1 VKKTGTVTD
10 VIWGQRPS
18 GNFFLMDNHYELTKA
33 PYLYY
38 INAGGSRQRKML
50 IIANPIYDVVFK
62 YLMANLDVAKGVIS
76 TIIDEEITVLDFR
89 SQEHTHKLE
98 KTDLKKIKPGDDID
112 VKELTYYH
120 LDFIARIKMKTGGFR
135 NVLIELQKSN
145 LPPNIMRFRRYLGEQ
160 YKKEEEVENEEGNV
174 SREGLPIITIYF
186 LGYTI
191 SETLPGVI
199 KVNRDYIDV
208 LGGGKKIEERSEFIE
223 CLTHDSYV
231 IQIPLLHVEMKTE
244 LERVLSV
251 FQQEN
256 FIDETIRL
264 KRYDYEVSSD
274 LLALILKQLQ
284 KAAGDSELH
293 KKIEDE
299 ENALQEFEY
308 TYQALV
314 KKLKQKDKELVKK
327 DEELVKKDKE
337 LDQSKKELNQSKKE
351 LDQKERYIQELEEK
365 LKTGKYQ

>member
-1 VKKTGTVTD
+1 MV
-10 VIWGQRPS
+10 
-18 GNFFLMDNHYELTKA
+18 
-33 PYLYY
+33 
-38 INAGGSRQRKML
+38 

-76 TIIDEEITVLDFR
+76 TIIDEEITALDFK
-89 SQEHTHKLE
+89 SQEHVHKLK
-98 KTDLKKIKPGDDID
+98 KTDLKKIKTGEHID
-112 VKELTYYH
+112 VKELTYFH
-120 LDFIARIKMKTGGFR
+120 LDFIAKIKMKTGEYK

-145 LPPNIMRFRRYLGEQ
+145 LPPDIMRFRRYLGEQ
-160 YKKEEEVENEEGNV
+160 YKKEDEVEDEEGNV

-186 LGYTI
+186 LGYKI

-208 LGGGKKIEERSEFIE
+208 LGGGKKIEERSYFIE

-256 FIDETIRL
+256 FINSTFHL
-264 KRYDYEVSSD
+264 KRYEYDVSSE
-274 LLALILKQLQ
+274 LVKLILKQLQ

-293 KKIEDE
+293 KQIEEE
-299 ENALQEFEY
+299 ENALHEFEA
-308 TYQALV
+308 TQRALM
-314 KKLKQKDKELVKK
+314 KELERKK
-327 DEELVKKDKE
+327 KELANKDKE
-337 LDQSKKELNQSKKE
+337 LDQHKKDLAKKDKELEHNKKE
-351 LDQKERYIQELEEK
+351 LDEKDSYIQELLEK
-365 LKTGKYQ
+365 LKEKGA

>member
-1 VKKTGTVTD
+1 MV
-10 VIWGQRPS
+10 
-18 GNFFLMDNHYELTKA
+18 
-33 PYLYY
+33 
-38 INAGGSRQRKML
+38 

-76 TIIDEEITVLDFR
+76 TIIAEEIVALNFK
-89 SQEHTHKLE
+89 SQEHTHKLK
-98 KTDLKKIKPGDDID
+98 KTDLEKIKTGDDIN

-120 LDFIARIKMKTGGFR
+120 LDFIARIKMKTGSYR

-145 LPPNIMRFRRYLGEQ
+145 LPPDIMRFRRYLGEQ
-160 YKKEEEVENEEGNV
+160 YKKEDEVEDEEGNV

-186 LGYTI
+186 LGYKI

-208 LGGGKKIEERSEFIE
+208 LGGGKKIVERSYFME

-231 IQIPLLHVEMKTE
+231 IQIPLLHVELKSE

-256 FIDETIRL
+256 FIDGTFRL
-264 KRYDYEVSSD
+264 KKYDYDVSSE
-274 LLALILKQLQ
+274 LLELMLKQLQ

-293 KKIEDE
+293 KQIEEE
-299 ENALQEFEY
+299 ENALHEFEY
-308 TYQALV
+308 TQRALLKEV
-314 KKLKQKDKELVKK
+314 ERKKKELEQSKK
-327 DEELVKKDKE
+327 ELNMKDKE
-337 LDQSKKELNQSKKE
+337 LDQSKKELDMKDKELDMKDKELDMKDKE
-351 LDQKERYIQELEEK
+351 LDQKERYIQELLERLK
-365 LKTGKYQ
+365 LKGQE

>member
-1 VKKTGTVTD
+1 
-10 VIWGQRPS
+10 
-18 GNFFLMDNHYELTKA
+18 
-33 PYLYY
+33 
-38 INAGGSRQRKML
+38 ML

-76 TIIDEEITVLDFR
+76 AIIDEEIVVLDFK
-89 SQEHTHKLE
+89 SQEHTHKLD
-98 KTDLKKIKPGDDID
+98 KTDLKKIKSGDDIN
-112 VKELTYYH
+112 VKELTYFH

-160 YKKEEEVENEEGNV
+160 YKKEDEVEDEEGNV

-186 LGYTI
+186 LGYKI

-199 KVNRDYIDV
+199 KVGRDYIDV

-231 IQIPLLHVEMKTE
+231 IQIPLLHVEMKSE

-256 FIDETIRL
+256 FIDDTIRM
-264 KRYDYEVSSD
+264 KRYEYEVSSD

-284 KAAGDSELH
+284 KAAGDKELH
-293 KKIEDE
+293 KQIEDE
-299 ENALQEFEY
+299 EDALQEFEF

-327 DEELVKKDKE
+327 DKELVKKD
-337 LDQSKKELNQSKKE
+337 KE
-351 LDQKERYIQELEEK
+351 LDQKERYIQELEER
-365 LKTGKYQ
+365 LKKKGL

>member
-1 VKKTGTVTD
+1 
-10 VIWGQRPS
+10 
-18 GNFFLMDNHYELTKA
+18 
-33 PYLYY
+33 
-38 INAGGSRQRKML
+38 ML

-76 TIIDEEITVLDFR
+76 SIIDEEIVVLDFK
-89 SQEHTHKLE
+89 SQEHTHKLD
-98 KTDLKKIKPGDDID
+98 KTDLKKIKTGDDIN
-112 VKELTYYH
+112 VKELTYFH

-160 YKKEEEVENEEGNV
+160 YKKEDEVEDEEGNV

-186 LGYTI
+186 LGYKI

-199 KVNRDYIDV
+199 KVDRDYIDV

-231 IQIPLLHVEMKTE
+231 IQISLLHVEMKSE

-256 FIDETIRL
+256 FIDNTIRM
-264 KRYDYEVSSD
+264 KRYEYEVSSD

-284 KAAGDSELH
+284 KAAGDKELH
-293 KKIEDE
+293 KQIEDE
-299 ENALQEFEY
+299 EDALQEFEF

-327 DEELVKKDKE
+327 DEELVKKDE
-337 LDQSKKELNQSKKE
+337 E
-351 LDQKERYIQELEEK
+351 LDQKERYIQELEER
-365 LKTGKYQ
+365 LKKKVL

>member
-1 VKKTGTVTD
+1 MVND
-10 VIWGQRPS
+10 
-18 GNFFLMDNHYELTKA
+18 YELTKV
-33 PYLYY
+33 PHLYY
-38 INAGGSRQRKML
+38 INAGGSRQMV

-76 TIIDEEITVLDFR
+76 TIIDEEIVVLDFK

-98 KTDLKKIKPGDDID
+98 KTDLKKIKTGDDIN
-112 VKELTYYH
+112 VKELTYFH

-160 YKKEEEVENEEGNV
+160 YKKEDEVEDEEGNV

-186 LGYTI
+186 LGYKI

-199 KVNRDYIDV
+199 KVDRDYIDV

-231 IQIPLLHVEMKTE
+231 IRIPLLHVEMKSE

-256 FIDETIRL
+256 FIDDTIRM
-264 KRYDYEVSSD
+264 KRYEYEVSSD

-284 KAAGDSELH
+284 KAAGDKELH
-293 KKIEDE
+293 KQIEDE
-299 ENALQEFEY
+299 EDALQEFEF

-314 KKLKQKDKELVKK
+314 KKLKQKD
-327 DEELVKKDKE
+327 EELVK
-337 LDQSKKELNQSKKE
+337 
-351 LDQKERYIQELEEK
+351 KERYIQELEK
-365 LKTGKYQ
+365 RLKKKGL

>member
-1 VKKTGTVTD
+1 MYND
-10 VIWGQRPS
+10 YQ
-18 GNFFLMDNHYELTKA
+18 LTKV
-33 PYLYY
+33 PHLYY
-38 INAGGSRQRKML
+38 INAGGSRQMV

-76 TIIDEEITVLDFR
+76 TIIDEEIVVLDFK

-98 KTDLKKIKPGDDID
+98 KTDLKKIKTGDDVD

-120 LDFIARIKMKTGGFR
+120 LDFIARIKLKTGGFR

-160 YKKEEEVENEEGNV
+160 YKKEDEVEDEEGNV

-186 LGYTI
+186 LGYMI

-199 KVNRDYIDV
+199 KVDRDYIDV

-231 IQIPLLHVEMKTE
+231 IQIPLLHVEMKSE

-264 KRYDYEVSSD
+264 KRYEYKVSSD

-293 KKIEDE
+293 KQIEDE

-314 KKLKQKDKELVKK
+314 KKLKQKDNELAKK
-327 DEELVKKDKE
+327 DEELE
-337 LDQSKKELNQSKKE
+337 QSKKE
-351 LDQKERYIQELEEK
+351 LDQKGRYIQELEQRLKEK
-365 LKTGKYQ
+365 GL

>member
-1 VKKTGTVTD
+1 MV
-10 VIWGQRPS
+10 
-18 GNFFLMDNHYELTKA
+18 
-33 PYLYY
+33 
-38 INAGGSRQRKML
+38 

-62 YLMANLDVAKGVIS
+62 YLMANLDVARGVIS
-76 TIIDEEITVLDFR
+76 TIIDEEIVVLDFKA
-89 SQEHTHKLE
+89 QEHTYKLKQADME
-98 KTDLKKIKPGDDID
+98 KIKTRGEID
-112 VKELTYYH
+112 VKELTYFH
-120 LDFIARIKMKTGGFR
+120 LDFIARIKVKSGGYK
-135 NVLIELQKSN
+135 NVSIELQKTN

-160 YKKEEEVENEEGNV
+160 YKKEDEVEDEDGNV
-174 SREGLPIITIYF
+174 TREGLPIITIYF

-231 IQIPLLHVEMKTE
+231 IQIPLLHVEMKSE

-264 KRYDYEVSSD
+264 KRYEYEVSSD
-274 LLALILKQLQ
+274 LLGLILKQLQ

-293 KKIEDE
+293 KQIEDE
-299 ENALQEFEY
+299 EDALQEFEY

-314 KKLKQKDKELVKK
+314 KKLKQKDKELDQSK
-327 DEELVKKDKE
+327 KE
-337 LDQSKKELNQSKKE
+337 LDQSKKEL
-351 LDQKERYIQELEEK
+351 DQKEKYIQELEER
-365 LKTGKYQ
+365 LKKKGL

>member
-1 VKKTGTVTD
+1 MVND
-10 VIWGQRPS
+10 
-18 GNFFLMDNHYELTKA
+18 YELTKV
-33 PYLYY
+33 PHLYY
-38 INAGGSRQRKML
+38 INAGGSRQMV

-76 TIIDEEITVLDFR
+76 TIIDEEIVVLDFK

-98 KTDLKKIKPGDDID
+98 KTDLKKIKTGDDIN
-112 VKELTYYH
+112 VKELTYFH

-160 YKKEEEVENEEGNV
+160 YKKEDEVEDEEGNV

-186 LGYTI
+186 LGYKI
-191 SETLPGVI
+191 SETLP
-199 KVNRDYIDV
+199 
-208 LGGGKKIEERSEFIE
+208 GGKKIEERSEFIE

-231 IQIPLLHVEMKTE
+231 IRIPLLHVEMKSE

-256 FIDETIRL
+256 FIDDTIRM
-264 KRYDYEVSSD
+264 KRYEYEVSSD

-284 KAAGDSELH
+284 KAAGDKELH
-293 KKIEDE
+293 KQIEDE
-299 ENALQEFEY
+299 EDALQEFEF

-314 KKLKQKDKELVKK
+314 KKLKQKD
-327 DEELVKKDKE
+327 EELVK
-337 LDQSKKELNQSKKE
+337 
-351 LDQKERYIQELEEK
+351 KERYIQELEK
-365 LKTGKYQ
+365 RLKKKGL

>member
-1 VKKTGTVTD
+1 MV
-10 VIWGQRPS
+10 
-18 GNFFLMDNHYELTKA
+18 
-33 PYLYY
+33 
-38 INAGGSRQRKML
+38 

-76 TIIDEEITVLDFR
+76 TIIDEEIVVLDFK
-89 SQEHTHKLE
+89 SQEHTHKLKQADIE
-98 KTDLKKIKPGDDID
+98 KIKTKDEID
-112 VKELTYYH
+112 VKELTYFH
-120 LDFIARIKMKTGGFR
+120 LDFIARVKVKSGGYK
-135 NVLIELQKSN
+135 NVLIELQKTN

-160 YKKEEEVENEEGNV
+160 YKKEDEVEDEEGNV

-191 SETLPGVI
+191 SESLPGVI

-231 IQIPLLHVEMKTE
+231 IQIPLLHVEMKSE

-256 FIDETIRL
+256 FIGENIRM
-264 KRYDYEVSSD
+264 KRYEYEVSSD
-274 LLALILKQLQ
+274 LLGLILKQLQ

-293 KKIEDE
+293 KQIEDE
-299 ENALQEFEY
+299 EDALQEFEY

-314 KKLKQKDKELVKK
+314 KKLKQKDKELDQSK
-327 DEELVKKDKE
+327 KE
-337 LDQSKKELNQSKKE
+337 LDQSKKEL
-351 LDQKERYIQELEEK
+351 DQKEKYIQELEER
-365 LKTGKYQ
+365 LKKKGL

>member
-1 VKKTGTVTD
+1 
-10 VIWGQRPS
+10 
-18 GNFFLMDNHYELTKA
+18 
-33 PYLYY
+33 
-38 INAGGSRQRKML
+38 ML

-76 TIIDEEITVLDFR
+76 TIIDEEIVVLDFK
-89 SQEHTHKLE
+89 SQEHTHKLD
-98 KTDLKKIKPGDDID
+98 KTDLKKIKTGDDIN
-112 VKELTYYH
+112 VKELTYFH

-160 YKKEEEVENEEGNV
+160 YKKEDEVEDEEGNV

-186 LGYTI
+186 LGYKI

-199 KVNRDYIDV
+199 KVDRDYIDV

-231 IQIPLLHVEMKTE
+231 IQIPLLHVEMKSE

-256 FIDETIRL
+256 FIDDTIRM
-264 KRYDYEVSSD
+264 KRYEYEVSSD

-284 KAAGDSELH
+284 KAAGDKELH
-293 KKIEDE
+293 KQIEDE
-299 ENALQEFEY
+299 EDALQEFEF

-327 DEELVKKDKE
+327 DEELVKKDE
-337 LDQSKKELNQSKKE
+337 E
-351 LDQKERYIQELEEK
+351 LDQKERYIQKLEER
-365 LKTGKYQ
+365 LKKKVL

>member
-1 VKKTGTVTD
+1 
-10 VIWGQRPS
+10 
-18 GNFFLMDNHYELTKA
+18 
-33 PYLYY
+33 
-38 INAGGSRQRKML
+38 ML

-76 TIIDEEITVLDFR
+76 SIIDEEIVVLDFK
-89 SQEHTHKLE
+89 SQEHTHKLD
-98 KTDLKKIKPGDDID
+98 KTDLKKIKTGDDIN
-112 VKELTYYH
+112 VKELTYFH

-160 YKKEEEVENEEGNV
+160 YKKEDEVEDEEGNV

-186 LGYTI
+186 LGYKI

-199 KVNRDYIDV
+199 KVDRDYIDV

-231 IQIPLLHVEMKTE
+231 IQIPLLHVEMKSE

-256 FIDETIRL
+256 FIDNTIRM
-264 KRYDYEVSSD
+264 KRYEYEVSSD

-284 KAAGDSELH
+284 KAAGDKELH
-293 KKIEDE
+293 KQIEDE
-299 ENALQEFEY
+299 EDALQEFEF

-327 DEELVKKDKE
+327 DEELVKKDE
-337 LDQSKKELNQSKKE
+337 E
-351 LDQKERYIQELEEK
+351 LDQKERYIQELEER
-365 LKTGKYQ
+365 LKKKVL